1 MEETIRLLEEDIRK
15 LRQEKE
21 ERESALPAHTVR
33 PHQIMAIEEL
43 EEKIGR
49 KEAELALRKKTA

>member
-1 MEETIRLLEEDIRK
+1 MDEAIRLLEEEIRR

-21 ERESALPAHTVR
+21 EREAALPAHTVR

-49 KEAELALRKKTA
+49 EEAELARRKKTT